1 MKRRVLMIL
10 LSLVL
15 FVSLG
20 LSAGAETPCVMDASY
35 LLTEQ
40 EVVEL
45 EAQCLQIQADY
56 GFTPYIVTTD
66 SLEGLTADEFAGYYY
81 DGFGCEENGILLLI
95 CLEEGEWYVLT
106 NGECHEMISDST
118 IDAQV
123 PGAVIDDIRD
133 GEYFTAFC
141 DFLSFSVEQMEQGRN
156 PAVFTTGRI
165 LISIGGGLLIALIVV
180 LIMKAGMK
188 TVRANNT
195 ANYYVRDG
203 SMNVNFSRD
212 IYLYSTVTRVR
223 RSQESS
229 GSSGGSRG
237 GSGGKI

>member
-1 MKRRVLMIL
+1 
-10 LSLVL
+10 
-15 FVSLG
+15 
-20 LSAGAETPCVMDASY
+20 
-35 LLTEQ
+35 
-40 EVVEL
+40 
-45 EAQCLQIQADY
+45 
-56 GFTPYIVTTD
+56 
-66 SLEGLTADEFAGYYY
+66 
-81 DGFGCEENGILLLI
+81 
-95 CLEEGEWYVLT
+95 
-106 NGECHEMISDST
+106 
-118 IDAQV
+118 
-123 PGAVIDDIRD
+123 
-133 GEYFTAFC
+133 
-141 DFLSFSVEQMEQGRN
+141 MEQGRN

-188 TVRANNT
+188 TVRANNP